1 LLEKIALEISNARA
15 GRPSGIQIKLNSLL
29 DEEFVESLYEA
40 SKAGVKVDLVIR
52 GICSLKPGIPGLS
65 ENITVR
71 SLLGRFLEHS
81 RIYHFVNGGEDEYWV
96 GSADLMHRNLDR
108 RVESLV
114 RIERPVHKS
123 SLQEIFDLSLSD
135 ETSSWHQS
143 EEKWLRVAK
152 NAAGEPLQ
160 DLQSVYIK
168 RYKKAH

>member
-1 LLEKIALEISNARA
+1 M
-15 GRPSGIQIKLNSLL
+15 
-29 DEEFVESLYEA
+29 
-40 SKAGVKVDLVIR
+40 
-52 GICSLKPGIPGLS
+52 
-65 ENITVR
+65 R

-135 ETSSWHQS
+135 ETASWHQS
-143 EEKWLRVAK
+143 KEKWLRVAK

-160 DLQSVYIK
+160 DVQSVYIK

>member
-1 LLEKIALEISNARA
+1 MLEKIALEISNAKA

-29 DEEFVESLYEA
+29 DEEFAEALYEA
-40 SKAGVKVDLVIR
+40 SQAGVKVDLVIR

-65 ENITVR
+65 ENIQVR
-71 SLLGRFLEHS
+71 SVLGRFLEHS
-81 RIYHFVNGGEDEYWV
+81 RIYHFVNGGEDEYWI
-96 GSADLMHRNLDR
+96 GSSDLMHRNLDR

-135 ETSSWHQS
+135 ETASWHQS
-143 EEKWLRVAK
+143 KEKWVRVAK
-152 NAAGEPLQ
+152 NATGEPLQ

-168 RYKKAH
+168 RYKKVH